1 LKRKRIG
8 SMESEESKV
17 EKDVKLKKINDFIV
31 TNI

>member
-1 LKRKRIG
+1 LKRKKIG